1 MTSNPLDSHTTLLK
15 QHRAILFKQLRD
27 ITSTIKSI
35 DALLSGDPLT
45 NPTTYTV
52 NDKVI
57 SLSAP
62 NKDRVGLVTK
72 VTPSFIHV
80 APINT
85 RFTPFKK
92 STENLA
98 HFPLRDDTTDLDI
111 YILRAN
117 TSPEQPPPSTTSSSI
132 IRANTSPEQPPPSTT
147 PSSIILPPSSPPY
160 FSASDESTDTTLS
173 PPFTTLASSTSK
185 QTSIRRFIPPTQS
198 TLSPTTKS
206 RTKYRSKTTRKTS
219 LARSARCA
227 RPDTRP
233 PSRKRPKR

>member
-1 MTSNPLDSHTTLLK
+1 MTSNLLDSHITLLK
-15 QHRAILFKQLRD
+15 QHRAIAFKQLRD
-27 ITSTIKSI
+27 ITSTIKEI
-35 DALLSGDPLT
+35 DTLLSGDPLT
-45 NPTTYTV
+45 NSTTYTV

-72 VTPSFIHV
+72 VTSSFIHV

-85 RFTPFKK
+85 RFAPFKK
-92 STENLA
+92 SIDNLA
-98 HFPLRDDTTDLDI
+98 HFPLRGDNDLEI

-117 TSPEQPPPSTTSSSI
+117 INPEQLPSSTTSSSI
-132 IRANTSPEQPPPSTT
+132 IPS
-147 PSSIILPPSSPPY
+147 PSSPPY
-160 FSASDESTDTTLS
+160 FSASDDSTDTTLS
-173 PPFTTLASSTSK
+173 PPSTKFTPSTPK
-185 QTSIRRFIPPTQS
+185 QTSLRRFIPPTQS

>member
-1 MTSNPLDSHTTLLK
+1 MTSNLLDSHITLLK
-15 QHRAILFKQLRD
+15 QHRAIAFKQLRD
-27 ITSTIKSI
+27 ITSTIKEI
-35 DALLSGDPLT
+35 DTLLSGDPLT
-45 NPTTYTV
+45 NSTTYTV

-72 VTPSFIHV
+72 VTSSFIHV

-85 RFTPFKK
+85 RFAPFKK
-92 STENLA
+92 NTENLA

-117 TSPEQPPPSTTSSSI
+117 NTSPEQPPPSTTS
-132 IRANTSPEQPPPSTT
+132 
-147 PSSIILPPSSPPY
+147 SSIILPPSSPPY

-173 PPFTTLASSTSK
+173 PTFTTLASSTSK
-185 QTSIRRFIPPTQS
+185 QTSLRRFIPPTQS
-198 TLSPTTKS
+198 TLSPTTKT

>member
-1 MTSNPLDSHTTLLK
+1 MTSNSLDAHTTLLK
-15 QHRAILFKQLRD
+15 QHRAIAFKQLRD
-27 ITSTIKSI
+27 ITSTIKTI
-35 DALLSGDPLT
+35 DALLLGDPLA
-45 NPTTYTV
+45 NSTTYTV
-52 NDKVI
+52 DDKVI

-72 VTPSFIHV
+72 VTPAFIHV

-85 RFTPFKK
+85 RFAPFKK

-132 IRANTSPEQPPPSTT
+132 I
-147 PSSIILPPSSPPY
+147 LPPSSPPY

-173 PPFTTLASSTSK
+173 PTFTTIASSTSK
-185 QTSIRRFIPPTQS
+185 QTSIQRFIPPTQS

-233 PSRKRPKR
+233 PPRKRPKR

>member
-1 MTSNPLDSHTTLLK
+1 MTSNLLDSHITLLK
-15 QHRAILFKQLRD
+15 QHRAIAFKQLRD
-27 ITSTIKSI
+27 ITSTIKTI
-35 DALLSGDPLT
+35 DALLLGDPLA
-45 NPTTYTV
+45 NSTTYTV
-52 NDKVI
+52 DDKVI

-72 VTPSFIHV
+72 VTPAFIHV

-85 RFTPFKK
+85 RFAPFKK
-92 STENLA
+92 STENLT

-132 IRANTSPEQPPPSTT
+132 I
-147 PSSIILPPSSPPY
+147 LPPSSPPY

-173 PPFTTLASSTSK
+173 PTFTTLASSTSK
-185 QTSIRRFIPPTQS
+185 QTSLRRFIPPTQS